1 MKTTED
7 SDLVLEGLF
16 IAERDGV
23 YQQGEMEGE
32 YSVQDMDSIHLDQG
46 TSAVG
51 GSWQGKVK
59 IHSRTGNVHVY
70 TTFA

>member
-23 YQQGEMEGE
+23 YQKGEMEGAHG
-32 YSVQDMDSIHLDQG
+32 VQDMDSIDIDEG
-46 TSAVG
+46 TSVVG
-51 GSWQGKVK
+51 GSWQGQVTV
-59 IHSRTGNVHVY
+59 IHG
-70 TTFA
+70 